1 MFKVLILRLFARPN
15 RVVTKTYDDFAI
27 LPRMHGVNISKCM
40 VYGKHVVLY
49 RLLNHESKTLHCIT
63 IIMKT
68 TFQRFVLIMDSA
80 AGDVYS
86 MGLYDCEIQSNKA
99 FKHLRKD
106 SCISIYASV
115 LTAVFQTE
123 TVEKTVDENERV
135 YRVHISEVR
144 KEHAVEPYTK
154 TGKWR
159 YIEWSTQSSQRG
171 SIYV

>member
-86 MGLYDCEIQSNKA
+86 MGLRLRDTKQQSIQA
-99 FKHLRKD
+99 FEKRQLYKHICKRVD
-106 SCISIYASV
+106 SCVS
-115 LTAVFQTE
+115 
-123 TVEKTVDENERV
+123 DRNC
-135 YRVHISEVR
+135 
-144 KEHAVEPYTK
+144 
-154 TGKWR
+154 
-159 YIEWSTQSSQRG
+159 
-171 SIYV
+171 